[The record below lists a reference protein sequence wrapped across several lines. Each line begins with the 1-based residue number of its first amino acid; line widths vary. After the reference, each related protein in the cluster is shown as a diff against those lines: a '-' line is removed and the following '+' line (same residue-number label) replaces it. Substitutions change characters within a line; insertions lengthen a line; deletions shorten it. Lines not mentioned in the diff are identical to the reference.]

1 MSGSIRVGDLDVY
14 ARDTQP
20 ELVRT
25 RVGMVFQRPNLF
37 PTLSIFDNVVAG
49 LRMNGVKKRAF
60 LLEAAE
66 AALRQAA
73 LWDSVK
79 NRLGLPAVRLSGGQQ
94 QRLCIAR
101 ALAVEPEVLLLDE
114 PCSAL
119 DPLSSAQ
126 IEELIVQLS
135 SHITIALVTHNLF
148 QATRISDRTA
158 VFLLDDENVGTLVE
172 AGPTAEIF
180 AAPRTP
186 GPRPT
191 SPATS
196 ADLVGGGHCR
206 RMAGLP
212 GAWPTRRAGRHGR
225 VSAMRRLVVG
235 VDAAG
240 RSCVVH
246 ETTFPAPA
254 DAPSTELI
262 HQTTSSP
269 LPVRPPGNAATVDLE
284 IAPGIARWM
293 LVQFQPGQRT
303 LMHHTDTID
312 FDTIISERRRHPPG

>member
-1 MSGSIRVGDLDVY
+1 MLDSPLTRTAGADRGEIARSDGREIAVTLEHVSVTYGRKENAKQVAVRDVNLELPRNQVTALLGPSGCGKTTILRSINRMHDHTTGRVSGLIRVGDLDIY
-14 ARDTQP
+14 ARDTRP

-37 PTLSIFDNVVAG
+37 PTLNIFDNVVAG
-49 LRMNGVKKRAF
+49 LRLNHVKKRAF

-79 NRLGLPAVRLSGGQQ
+79 DRLGLPAVRLSGGQQ

-119 DPLSSAQ
+119 DPLSSAH

-135 SHITIALVTHNLF
+135 SHLTIALVTHNLF

-172 AGPTAEIF
+172 TGPTTEIF
-180 AAPRTP
+180 ASPKDPRTQAYV
-186 GPRPT
+186 
-191 SPATS
+191 S
-196 ADLVGGGHCR
+196 GHI
-206 RMAGLP
+206 G
-212 GAWPTRRAGRHGR
+212 
-225 VSAMRRLVVG
+225 
-235 VDAAG
+235 
-240 RSCVVH
+240 
-246 ETTFPAPA
+246 
-254 DAPSTELI
+254 
-262 HQTTSSP
+262 
-269 LPVRPPGNAATVDLE
+269 
-284 IAPGIARWM
+284 
-293 LVQFQPGQRT
+293 
-303 LMHHTDTID
+303 
-312 FDTIISERRRHPPG
+312 

>member
-1 MSGSIRVGDLDVY
+1 MLDSPPTADPSSIGTAVTLDHVTVTYGKVENAKQVAVRDVNLELPRNQVTALLGPSGCGKTTILRSINRLHDHTTGKVTGTIRIGDLDVY

-20 ELVRT
+20 EIVRT

-37 PTLSIFDNVVAG
+37 PTLSIFDNVVSG
-49 LRMNGVKKRAF
+49 LRMNGVKRREF

-119 DPLSSAQ
+119 DPLASAH

-135 SHITIALVTHNLF
+135 AHITIALVTHNLF

-158 VFLLDDENVGTLVE
+158 VFLLDDDNSGRLVE
-172 AGPTAEIF
+172 SGPTVDVF
-180 AAPRTP
+180 SSPKDPRTEAYV
-186 GPRPT
+186 T
-191 SPATS
+191 
-196 ADLVGGGHCR
+196 GHI
-206 RMAGLP
+206 G
-212 GAWPTRRAGRHGR
+212 
-225 VSAMRRLVVG
+225 
-235 VDAAG
+235 
-240 RSCVVH
+240 
-246 ETTFPAPA
+246 
-254 DAPSTELI
+254 
-262 HQTTSSP
+262 
-269 LPVRPPGNAATVDLE
+269 
-284 IAPGIARWM
+284 
-293 LVQFQPGQRT
+293 
-303 LMHHTDTID
+303 
-312 FDTIISERRRHPPG
+312 

>member
-1 MSGSIRVGDLDVY
+1 MLDSPATTATGTDGGEIAVTLEHVTVTYGKVENAKQVAVRDVSLEFPRNQVTALLGPSGCGKTTILRSINRLHDHTSGRVTGSVRIGDLDVY
-14 ARDTQP
+14 ARDTHP
-20 ELVRT
+20 EIVRT

-49 LRMNGVKKRAF
+49 LRMNGVKKREF

-119 DPLSSAQ
+119 DPLASAH

-148 QATRISDRTA
+148 QATRISDQTA
-158 VFLLDDENVGTLVE
+158 VFLLNDDNVGTLVE
-172 AGPTAEIF
+172 AGPTVHVF
-180 AAPRTP
+180 QSPKDPRTEAYV
-186 GPRPT
+186 T
-191 SPATS
+191 
-196 ADLVGGGHCR
+196 GHI
-206 RMAGLP
+206 G
-212 GAWPTRRAGRHGR
+212 
-225 VSAMRRLVVG
+225 
-235 VDAAG
+235 
-240 RSCVVH
+240 
-246 ETTFPAPA
+246 
-254 DAPSTELI
+254 
-262 HQTTSSP
+262 
-269 LPVRPPGNAATVDLE
+269 
-284 IAPGIARWM
+284 
-293 LVQFQPGQRT
+293 
-303 LMHHTDTID
+303 
-312 FDTIISERRRHPPG
+312 

>member
-1 MSGSIRVGDLDVY
+1 MLDSPLTRATGADRVEIARSDGGEIAVTLEHVAVTYGRKENAKQVAVRDVNLELPRNQVTALLGPSGCGKTTILRSINRMHDHTTGRVSGVIRVGDLDIY

-37 PTLSIFDNVVAG
+37 PTLNIFDNVVAG
-49 LRMNGVKKRAF
+49 LRLNHVKKRAF

-79 NRLGLPAVRLSGGQQ
+79 DRLGLPAVRLSGGQQ

-119 DPLSSAQ
+119 DPMSSAH

-135 SHITIALVTHNLF
+135 SHLTIALVTHNLF

-172 AGPTAEIF
+172 TGPTTEIF
-180 AAPRTP
+180 ASPKDPRTEAYV
-186 GPRPT
+186 
-191 SPATS
+191 S
-196 ADLVGGGHCR
+196 GHI
-206 RMAGLP
+206 G
-212 GAWPTRRAGRHGR
+212 
-225 VSAMRRLVVG
+225 
-235 VDAAG
+235 
-240 RSCVVH
+240 
-246 ETTFPAPA
+246 
-254 DAPSTELI
+254 
-262 HQTTSSP
+262 
-269 LPVRPPGNAATVDLE
+269 
-284 IAPGIARWM
+284 
-293 LVQFQPGQRT
+293 
-303 LMHHTDTID
+303 
-312 FDTIISERRRHPPG
+312 

>member
-1 MSGSIRVGDLDVY
+1 MLDSPASERALAGAPVGAPAGTDEIAIALAHLTISYGRVENAKQVAVRDVNLEFPKNTVTALLGPSGCGKTTILRSINRMHDHTTGRVSGSVRVGDLDVY

-37 PTLSIFDNVVAG
+37 PTLSIFDNVVSG
-49 LRMNGVKKRAF
+49 LRMNGVKKKDF

-119 DPLSSAQ
+119 DPQASAR
-126 IEELIVQLS
+126 IEDLIVQLS
-135 SHITIALVTHNLF
+135 AHITIALVTHNLF

-158 VFLLDDENVGTLVE
+158 IFLLDDDSSGTLIE
-172 AGPTAEIF
+172 AGPTGDVF
-180 AAPRTP
+180 GSPKDPRTEAYV
-186 GPRPT
+186 
-191 SPATS
+191 S
-196 ADLVGGGHCR
+196 GHI
-206 RMAGLP
+206 G
-212 GAWPTRRAGRHGR
+212 
-225 VSAMRRLVVG
+225 
-235 VDAAG
+235 
-240 RSCVVH
+240 
-246 ETTFPAPA
+246 
-254 DAPSTELI
+254 
-262 HQTTSSP
+262 
-269 LPVRPPGNAATVDLE
+269 
-284 IAPGIARWM
+284 
-293 LVQFQPGQRT
+293 
-303 LMHHTDTID
+303 
-312 FDTIISERRRHPPG
+312 